1 MHRFINISI
10 IALLLFSS
18 CTNKKDNNIIIK
30 EFQNEEWS
38 RFELLEGEMDI
49 KDVPVK
55 FDVIMEIVVS
65 DQYPSTYE
73 MHQKNGDFLFNL
85 TVLNSNG
92 TYRTN
97 NYKFK
102 LKNNERYWNAD
113 KKDGFYTFRLP
124 VINEMTLSDSDTY
137 KFVIENKY
145 SKDPLQGIKSL
156 ILKYENYK

>member
-1 MHRFINISI
+1 
-10 IALLLFSS
+10 
-18 CTNKKDNNIIIK
+18 
-30 EFQNEEWS
+30 
-38 RFELLEGEMDI
+38 
-49 KDVPVK
+49 
-55 FDVIMEIVVS
+55 MEIVVS

-102 LKNNERYWNAD
+102 LKNNEGYWNAD

>member
-18 CTNKKDNNIIIK
+18 CTSKKDNNIIIK

-38 RFELLEGEMDI
+38 RFELLEGDMDI

-55 FDVIMEIVVS
+55 FDVIMEVVVS

-73 MHQKNGDFLFNL
+73 LHQKNGDFLFNL

-92 TYRTN
+92 TYRTKE
-97 NYKFK
+97 YKFK
-102 LKNNERYWNAD
+102 LKNNEGYWNAD